1 MPSCQMKPKNTT
13 DSLNFFSRKA
23 TGNTIAKKIRMF
35 PLVAYISCVARMTVL
50 DKLSD
55 DLQNEKDWRQRVCR
69 KQRGALILYIVFL
82 LLQPSSVKE

>member
-1 MPSCQMKPKNTT
+1 
-13 DSLNFFSRKA
+13 
-23 TGNTIAKKIRMF
+23 MF